1 MTLPSKKEE
10 KGIKWGKLNFRHFV
24 VDFVRPVHW
33 QHFLAAPGLFQVLC
47 QFYVIMPTK
56 PFEKK
61 CRTYLLFSQSILVFV
76 LLLKA
81 HDRTFMLC
89 SRLQWFL
96 GVLYFS
102 NTSSLSHKLAFA
114 SLTVFCLFS
123 VDGQLLFGEFI
134 VCFAW
139 TFLEKWWW
147 LREFLPL
154 TFLKQ
159 DHLPSFQS
167 PIKNRCLLLP
177 WFCLLF
183 VIKSAIFPNS
193 SYHSHNYVEIDLPT
207 KLRNFG
213 GEL

>member
-1 MTLPSKKEE
+1 MGK
-10 KGIKWGKLNFRHFV
+10 IKFQTFCGRLCSSGT
-24 VDFVRPVHW
+24 
-33 QHFLAAPGLFQVLC
+33 LAAFPC
-47 QFYVIMPTK
+47 CTW
-56 PFEKK
+56 
-61 CRTYLLFSQSILVFV
+61 TFSSFMSILCYYANKTLWKKVPNLFIVFSK
-76 LLLKA
+76 LFGFFELLKA

-89 SRLQWFL
+89 SRLQWFFRGSL
-96 GVLYFS
+96 FLKHIFS
-102 NTSSLSHKLAFA
+102 LAQIG
-114 SLTVFCLFS
+114 FCIINSFLLFS

-177 WFCLLF
+177 WFLF
-183 VIKSAIFPNS
+183 AFCDKN
-193 SYHSHNYVEIDLPT
+193 
-207 KLRNFG
+207 
-213 GEL
+213 

>member
-10 KGIKWGKLNFRHFV
+10 KGIKWGKLNFIHFV

-89 SRLQWFL
+89 NRLQWFFRGSL
-96 GVLYFS
+96 FLKHIFS
-102 NTSSLSHKLAFA
+102 LAQIG
-114 SLTVFCLFS
+114 FCIINSFLPFS